1 MILTDSSNMMMPDF
15 AISGLGRVI
24 TIMKVISPHLCLLF
38 FDKALVLCE
47 LFRWPVYCLT
57 KYNLYLQI
65 IREAMQMLHA
75 KVLQLN
81 LNSCLAKL
89 EFPKEVKAG
98 DVSALFKNTDTLSK
112 KNYRPITVLPP
123 ISKIFERIMYEQM
136 MTFVTSFL
144 SNFLCRFRKG
154 YNTQHA
160 LLNLIE
166 KCKRVLDKKG
176 YAGAI
181 LMDLSK
187 AFDCLDHELL
197 LAKLDAYGFSKNA
210 LRFIYSYLTDRK
222 QRVKVNGTFSEWQET
237 KLGVPQGSV
246 LGPLLFNI
254 YINDL
259 FYLLKDT
266 DICNYANDT
275 TILVC
280 DNQLENI
287 QNRLEQD
294 ALELSG
300 WFRENYMKLNDDK
313 CHLLVFGDIP
323 CDSWQF
329 SDKREH

>member
-1 MILTDSSNMMMPDF
+1 M
-15 AISGLGRVI
+15 
-24 TIMKVISPHLCLLF
+24 H
-38 FDKALVLCE
+38 FD
-47 LFRWPVYCLT
+47 
-57 KYNLYLQI
+57 
-65 IREAMQMLHA
+65 
-75 KVLQLN
+75 
-81 LNSCLAKL
+81 L
-89 EFPKEVKAG
+89 ERF
-98 DVSALFKNTDTLSK
+98 
-112 KNYRPITVLPP
+112 
-123 ISKIFERIMYEQM
+123 
-136 MTFVTSFL
+136 
-144 SNFLCRFRKG
+144 RFRKG

-166 KCKRVLDKKG
+166 KCKKVLDKKG

-210 LRFIYSYLTDRK
+210 LRFIYLTDRK
-222 QRVKVNGTFSEWQET
+222 QRVKVNGAFSEWQET

-266 DICNYANDT
+266 DICNYADDT
-275 TILVC
+275 TIFVC

-294 ALELSG
+294 ALKLSG

-313 CHLLVFGDIP
+313 
-323 CDSWQF
+323 
-329 SDKREH
+329 